1 MPKKTPSILLG
12 AVAYAVAALIT
23 GFVTI
28 NGGQSAQY
36 LTMVLCCVSALLG
49 PAVAVWHYTTT
60 HNVTVP
66 AGTGAGLGAAAVV
79 VGGLISYGITLLLQT
94 IGIYPSN
101 DELMERQRDQLLA
114 QGLEPEQIDGAM
126 QMAEMFSGPLGIVL
140 NIIVAA
146 VIGAIGGAIAASI
159 FKRGSADVA

>member
-1 MPKKTPSILLG
+1 MPNKIPSIGLG
-12 AVAYAVAALIT
+12 AAAYAVAALIT

-28 NGGQSAQY
+28 QGGASAQY
-36 LTMVLCCVSALLG
+36 VTMVLCCVSALLG

-60 HNVTVP
+60 HDLTVP

-79 VGGLISYGITLLLQT
+79 LGGLLSYGITAILQM
-94 IGIYPSN
+94 IGTYPTN

-114 QGLEPEQIDGAM
+114 QGLEPEQIDTAL
-126 QMAEMFSGPLGIVL
+126 QMAELFSGPLGIVL

-146 VIGAIGGAIAASI
+146 VIGAIGGAIAASV
-159 FKRGSADVA
+159 FKRGAIR